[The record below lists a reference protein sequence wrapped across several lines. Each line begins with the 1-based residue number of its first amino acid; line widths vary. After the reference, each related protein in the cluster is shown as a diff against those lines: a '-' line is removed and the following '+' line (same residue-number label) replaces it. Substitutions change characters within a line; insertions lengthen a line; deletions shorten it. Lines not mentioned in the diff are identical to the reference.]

1 MYLGRQIPFVAYI
14 FLNVLAIQPLFHQTA
29 FKITQSILF
38 PLPLVLQ
45 RHVLIWLALY
55 LESNS
60 GRSNILKDVQSFF
73 LGTALHLSQNLMD
86 LKSLLDYRRSN
97 QSILKEISPDYSLQG
112 LMLKLKLQSFGHL
125 MQRTDSLEKT
135 LMLGRLKAGKEV
147 DDRGRDGW
155 MASPTWW
162 TWVWASSGRQ
172 WRKGRPGILQSM
184 RSQRADTTE
193 QLNWTENPVVNSR
206 SSHIFIILHFSIMK
220 CLFSKC

>member
-135 LMLGRLKAGKEV
+135 LMLKDWRQKEKRMIEDEMVGWHHQLDGHEFEQALGVGDGQTGK
-147 DDRGRDGW
+147 
-155 MASPTWW
+155 
-162 TWVWASSGRQ
+162 
-172 WRKGRPGILQSM
+172 PGVLQSLG
-184 RSQRADTTE
+184 SQRVGHNWATE
-193 QLNWTENPVVNSR
+193 LNCSV
-206 SSHIFIILHFSIMK
+206 
-220 CLFSKC
+220 